1 MRSRNAIISLNFHLV
16 SMWSTGNGTRLGKK
30 ALRARCSRTEESLP
44 IEYIITGR
52 SKLAATSRK
61 ISMLSDSR
69 ALRWLR
75 RLGFGHAD
83 NSCVE
88 GIGAGDTLSGRRRQG
103 PEIAGKVNRNGRFAR
118 FCDRAHKPL
127 LSHGRSGRKM
137 AVA

>member
-16 SMWSTGNGTRLGKK
+16 SMWRTGNGTRLGKK

-75 RLGFGHAD
+75 AFGFGHA
-83 NSCVE
+83 
-88 GIGAGDTLSGRRRQG
+88 
-103 PEIAGKVNRNGRFAR
+103 EIATGRGNTSSDGAEIR
-118 FCDRAHKPL
+118 FRI
-127 LSHGRSGRKM
+127 GRDKLGFSPET
-137 AVA
+137 